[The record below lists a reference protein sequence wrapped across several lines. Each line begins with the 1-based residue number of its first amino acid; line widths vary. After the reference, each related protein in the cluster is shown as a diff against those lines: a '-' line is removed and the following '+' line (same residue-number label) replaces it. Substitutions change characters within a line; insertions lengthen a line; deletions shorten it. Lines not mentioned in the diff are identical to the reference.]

1 MRSPTRRLHLR
12 CLATQRPEDRC
23 CSCERRADTDGRA
36 CHGSPLRFHPRL
48 NQLLFRMRLPHIARS
63 VAQCY
68 LHDFGKMQRVPR
80 RFLLNLL

>member
-12 CLATQRPEDRC
+12 CLATQKQDRC

-36 CHGSPLRFHPRL
+36 CHGTPRFHPRL
-48 NQLLFRMRLPHIARS
+48 NELLFRMRLPHIARS

-68 LHDFGKMQRVPR
+68 LHDFDKMQRVPR